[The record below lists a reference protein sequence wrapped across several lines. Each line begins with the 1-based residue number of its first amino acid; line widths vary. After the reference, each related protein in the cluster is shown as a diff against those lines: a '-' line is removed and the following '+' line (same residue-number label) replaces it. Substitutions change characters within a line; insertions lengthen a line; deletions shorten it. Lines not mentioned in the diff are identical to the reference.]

1 MNEEKE
7 DVYFVW
13 EKTTRGGMV
22 LHYQAA
28 IYRGMP
34 KTGMGAT
41 HDNEKFLRKEK
52 ITEEEA
58 KEPMITLINRYP
70 CPPKQEN

>member
-7 DVYFVW
+7 DIYFVW

-22 LHYQAA
+22 VYYQPSV
-28 IYRGMP
+28 YRGLP
-34 KTGMGAT
+34 KTGVGT
-41 HDNEKFLRKEK
+41 HADNAKFLHKEK

-70 CPPKQEN
+70 CPPKPEN